1 MTVCASGQAGR
12 TRRRGRRFR
21 KAEHQI
27 HPRFFEFIAM
37 TQLPG
42 APSRYLDA
50 RVTTASQPELQ
61 LMLLDGAI
69 RFVQQAQGLWDA
81 DNQRAECRRLLGRA
95 TDIVEELVRAAA
107 AGTAPPSKRLEEE
120 YAFAF
125 RELALA
131 QLNEDPARLE
141 SALKLLSVQRET
153 WKLVCQRLKA
163 ELPPGAAGGAPGG
176 MPAGAGVGLSLQA

>member
-1 MTVCASGQAGR
+1 LRGGRAGR
-12 TRRRGRRFR
+12 TELHRRHFW
-21 KAEHQI
+21 KAEHQDHLPFI
-27 HPRFFEFIAM
+27 EFIAM

-69 RFVQQAQGLWDA
+69 RFVQQAQGLWDVE
-81 DNQRAECRRLLGRA
+81 NQRAECRRLLGRA

-131 QLNEDPARLE
+131 QLNEEPARLE

-163 ELPPGAAGGAPGG
+163 ELPPSAAGGAHAG
-176 MPAGAGVGLSLQA
+176 MPAGEGVGLSLQA